1 MKTRLAM
8 FLLVIAVVGTAAISF
23 SIFNSELE
31 SIIMTDF
38 GPSDS
43 VFVTTAEADIP
54 LNDRD
59 AAKIMR
65 VRVVETGHNNELVL
79 GSFSRMGFVSDST
92 SFLLESV
99 PSKDKK
105 PFYKFVKK
113 SLENQGNMLA
123 NPTFLDIKIDIF
135 SGDYDLINTLS
146 YEKCIVSD
154 YFVHSVDSRG
164 KIPFLKGNDQAIE
177 IREVT
182 KFSCNSF
189 KLLLDE

>member
-1 MKTRLAM
+1 MKTRFAM

-43 VFVTTAEADIP
+43 VFVSTAEADI
-54 LNDRD
+54 LLSERD

-65 VRVVETGHNNELVL
+65 VRVVETGHNNELVI
-79 GSFSRMGFVSDST
+79 GSFSRIGFVSDYT

-99 PSKDKK
+99 PSEDKK
-105 PFYKFVKK
+105 PFYKFVKE
-113 SLENQGNMLA
+113 SLENQGNVLA
-123 NPTFLDIKIDIF
+123 NPTYLDVKIDIF

-146 YEKCIVSD
+146 YEKCMVSD

-164 KIPFLKGNDQAIE
+164 KIPFLKGNDQSIE

>member
-1 MKTRLAM
+1 MKTRFAM
-8 FLLVIAVVGTAAISF
+8 FLLVIAVVGTAVISF

-54 LNDRD
+54 LSERD

-65 VRVVETGHNNELVL
+65 VRVVETGHNNELVI
-79 GSFSRMGFVSDST
+79 GSFSRIGFVSDYT

-99 PSKDKK
+99 PSEDKK
-105 PFYKFVKK
+105 PFYKLVKE
-113 SLENQGNMLA
+113 SLESKGNMLA
-123 NPTFLDIKIDIF
+123 NPTLLDVKIDIF

-146 YEKCIVSD
+146 YEKCFVID
-154 YFVHSVDSRG
+154 YFVHSVDSKG
-164 KIPFLKGNDQAIE
+164 KIPFLKENDLSIE

-189 KLLLDE
+189 HLIIDE